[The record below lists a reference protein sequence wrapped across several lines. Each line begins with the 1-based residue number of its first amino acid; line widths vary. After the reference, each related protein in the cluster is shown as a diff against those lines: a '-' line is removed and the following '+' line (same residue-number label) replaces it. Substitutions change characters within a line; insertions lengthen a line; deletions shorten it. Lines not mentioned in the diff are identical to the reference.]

1 MCCGKGGDLRKF
13 YYYKRHRLEAPIYS
27 VTFIDLVKGSVED
40 AISRYRKIKKHKF
53 KSLFIVSD
61 THKPDL
67 KNWMDQHRIVYDL
80 VSCQFSLHYSFESEE
95 RAKGLMNNISCRL
108 RPGGYFIA
116 TIPNSKKLI
125 EKMSRKEDIGNQYF
139 KVEYDKEKTS
149 FEDFGNSY
157 TFTLNDAVEH
167 VPEFTVNMEV
177 LKRIAQSYN
186 LNFINLQSF
195 EDFYKEHIIFD
206 NNKELLRKM
215 MEVNFEIDVDQI
227 PLPQSLKDISDLY
240 IVIVFQKDP
249 ASPFDSSSIETFWDE
264 YQKNNWSTKQ
274 PIIIP

>member
-1 MCCGKGGDLRKF
+1 
-13 YYYKRHRLEAPIYS
+13 
-27 VTFIDLVKGSVED
+27 
-40 AISRYRKIKKHKF
+40 
-53 KSLFIVSD
+53 
-61 THKPDL
+61 
-67 KNWMDQHRIVYDL
+67 MDQHRIVYDL